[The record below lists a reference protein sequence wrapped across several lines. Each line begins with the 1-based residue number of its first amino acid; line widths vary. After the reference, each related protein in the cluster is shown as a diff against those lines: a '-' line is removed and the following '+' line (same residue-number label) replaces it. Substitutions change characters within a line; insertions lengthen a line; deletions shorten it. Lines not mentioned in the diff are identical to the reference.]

1 MPDFC
6 SDCSARLLFT
16 RSYQIALVSAR
27 AHEVIPEEVEEEEK
41 EGADPDIMVD
51 ESLKP
56 ILDKNYPVAAQI
68 EVIYSISQSFR
79 RLKIDKTDEPNATD
93 VPSEDSKE
101 EEKDGKSDD
110 VERQLE
116 TSWVAVFE
124 GMLSDGT
131 KSTDNPLHWKLID
144 NRPAWEFPGMDM
156 PR

>member
-1 MPDFC
+1 
-6 SDCSARLLFT
+6 
-16 RSYQIALVSAR
+16 VSAR

-41 EGADPDIMVD
+41 EKSDPDIMVD
-51 ESLKP
+51 DSLKP
-56 ILDKNYPVAAQI
+56 IIDKNYPVAAQI

-93 VPSEDSKE
+93 APSGDIKE

-131 KSTDNPLHWKLID
+131 KSTDNSLHWKLID